1 MRITINPKK
10 IYNKKEFSFFNNLN
24 LEQKKKFL
32 KNEYN
37 IKNSSDNIP
46 IRFKILKL
54 NISNSYKNQ
63 LLNQLK
69 IINTKDES
77 NSSDYFKYMNYFK
90 IITSI
95 PFNKFKNI
103 NINKNNN
110 GDVKQYLINSKNK
123 LDQTLYSQNNIKQQF
138 IEFIAKFISN
148 PTSQGYIL
156 GIQGPPGIGKT
167 TLIKNGL
174 SDILNRPI
182 HIINLSGNSDSN
194 YLNGHSFTY
203 EGSKPGKIIDILISS
218 NCMNPIIY
226 FDELDKLSNTSQ
238 GKEIENLLINITDTS
253 QNNLFEDKFLSNIPI
268 DLSKIIFIFA
278 YNNSNNISPILL
290 DRINEFKLNGY
301 NIQEKSIILLKYII
315 PNIIQ
320 EFNLN
325 SQIIFSKN
333 SIEYIVNKYNNN
345 EDGMRNLKKNIYK
358 IISLINLAKISNDPS
373 IINLNTLNFPLKIN
387 ISIIKKIILNINY

>member
-10 IYNKKEFSFFNNLN
+10 IYNKEEFSFFNNLN
-24 LEQKKKFL
+24 LEQKKNFL

-54 NISNSYKNQ
+54 NINNSYKNQ

-69 IINTKDES
+69 IINTNDDS

-110 GDVKQYLINSKNK
+110 RDVKQYLINSKNK

-148 PTSQGYIL
+148 PSSQGYIL

-174 SDILNRPI
+174 SDILNRPV
-182 HIINLSGNSDSN
+182 HIINLSGNADSS

-301 NIQEKSIILLKYII
+301 NIEEKSIILLKYII

-325 SQIIFSKN
+325 SQINFSKN

-345 EDGMRNLKKNIYK
+345 EDGMRNLKKKTYK

-387 ISIIKKIILNINY
+387 INIIKKIILNINY

>member
-10 IYNKKEFSFFNNLN
+10 IYNKEEFSFFNNLN